1 MKWSELSYD
10 DNDFYIPYSENQR
23 VVRGYFL
30 RTLGID
36 LENIPEDLFK
46 PCLLYNPN
54 GKKFSEYKSQ
64 KVFVWEVLGSSY
76 ADYAGDSWLMAFLK
90 IKRAPAYIQNGE
102 LHLTL
107 AGVDKK
113 KGAAQLNSLSD
124 FRLGKIFLP
133 DCGRRTV
140 RYNDWQN
147 ARYITV
153 DGCRFLTGAGVH
165 MENGTYEL
173 GVTDEFIENLPFS
186 IDYLNEL

>member
-1 MKWSELSYD
+1 MKWSDLSYD
-10 DNDFYIPYSENQR
+10 DNDFYIPYSENQQ

-90 IKRAPAYIQNGE
+90 IKRAPAYTQNGDVTPNKYFWM
-102 LHLTL
+102 LKRPIH
-107 AGVDKK
+107 K
-113 KGAAQLNSLSD
+113 
-124 FRLGKIFLP
+124 
-133 DCGRRTV
+133 
-140 RYNDWQN
+140 QN
-147 ARYITV
+147 APIKLTKARDGFYIDGNGNHRITMYMMMYLAALSKSNSYHRRELNRYWFYAKV
-153 DGCRFLTGAGVH
+153 RQ
-165 MENGTYEL
+165 EL
-173 GVTDEFIENLPFS
+173 Q
-186 IDYLNEL
+186 